1 MTRAEITDPDEEFR
15 GTAPKVRHFH
25 LLSFSLMFSP
35 VQKNCPKRR
44 IICLAHDHFRSSR
57 AGPFPELRRQGHMRG
72 GIQRV
77 GLSHPGGRGMLDAA
91 AYACTSQLCTF
102 PSRATP
108 ARLRQH
114 ASPAMA
120 PTHAAPDGAR
130 AGRPRRSRSA
140 TRSRRRTRR
149 GTPGQTCPS
158 TSEAAAL
165 SQRPGRQA
173 RGRALARS
181 RPLLLARPPPHP
193 PPSRLVCHC
202 RRRRRRGRPH
212 RRAASDTP
220 PPRCMGPLPSL
231 DWGGAPCRGTAGGRG
246 RRVGAGCGAESRSRR
261 AARAVTDDRLT
272 VTSGRPTL
280 RRVGRQDRLGSTRT
294 DSDQSEAQRRPS
306 HRAGRG
312 YRDPGPGWLIRDP
325 EWQLSQPAPEWRRA
339 RLAGRARRS
348 QPAGRARSRFP
359 EGGPA

>member
-158 TSEAAAL
+158 TSEVKPAPQLLRPSPPAGGRAGRRAA
-165 SQRPGRQA
+165 RPSLA
-173 RGRALARS
+173 RALACS
-181 RPLLLARPPPHP
+181 RAPFPPPAW
-193 PPSRLVCHC
+193 LGCHC

-212 RRAASDTP
+212 RRAASRHP
-220 PPRCMGPLPSL
+220 APSLHGAPSESRLGRRPLPRH
-231 DWGGAPCRGTAGGRG
+231 GGRAGPTRRRRVRRREPLTAG
-246 RRVGAGCGAESRSRR
+246 
-261 AARAVTDDRLT
+261 
-272 VTSGRPTL
+272 
-280 RRVGRQDRLGSTRT
+280 
-294 DSDQSEAQRRPS
+294 
-306 HRAGRG
+306 RAGR
-312 YRDPGPGWLIRDP
+312 D
-325 EWQLSQPAPEWRRA
+325 
-339 RLAGRARRS
+339 
-348 QPAGRARSRFP
+348 
-359 EGGPA
+359 